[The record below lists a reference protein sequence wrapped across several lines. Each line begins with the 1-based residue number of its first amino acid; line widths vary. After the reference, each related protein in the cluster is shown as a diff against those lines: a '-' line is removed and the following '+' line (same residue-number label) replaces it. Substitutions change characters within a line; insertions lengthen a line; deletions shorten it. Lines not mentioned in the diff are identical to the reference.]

1 MTARAR
7 TINAQAT
14 AAAAEVVTRRLTYC
28 AGCVRL
34 NLFTSPIRRVCV
46 RTFVERHPLMH
57 NALKKGS
64 PAASKSAQKCPRGAS
79 GGAVRV
85 RPPIA
90 LALPP
95 VLQDERVQPERELG
109 RAFTNKPLARDA
121 AHISSR
127 SNRAWSRAWS
137 LQLCRER
144 PAGHP
149 TARPAHA
156 RAAVAGQTSRE
167 TAACCQAP
175 PGGPTGPTRPFRGA
189 GALKFRPE
197 TPAGRRQEG
206 LSVRARPSPPPLR
219 RRCRMR
225 ELSLSGSWAAR
236 P

>member
-149 TARPAHA
+149 TARAGA
-156 RAAVAGQTSRE
+156 RASCRGGPDEQRNCCMLPGASRGPYRANQAFSGRRRAQIPPRNARGASSGRAE
-167 TAACCQAP
+167 RARAPVSAAP
-175 PGGPTGPTRPFRGA
+175 P
-189 GALKFRPE
+189 
-197 TPAGRRQEG
+197 PAVQDERLGLEWDLGRA
-206 LSVRARPSPPPLR
+206 S
-219 RRCRMR
+219 
-225 ELSLSGSWAAR
+225 
-236 P
+236 